1 MTKYVAQG
9 KRNKTYRLRSIVR
22 YSSLDSCAKH
32 LPNIN
37 TLRYMAASI
46 PDSSMT
52 SSCVYL

>member
-1 MTKYVAQG
+1 
-9 KRNKTYRLRSIVR
+9 VR